1 MSRKSLMTMLAM
13 AGASMMLGAEN
24 FYSPSRRSHDL
35 DLNNDFEPEPPS
47 PRPVKIVPD
56 QLHEFSIQGHKVMA
70 KSRQDA
76 IKRLIREGLIK
87 DKKKKRK
94 NK

>member
-1 MSRKSLMTMLAM
+1 MSKLQNLSIL
-13 AGASMMLGAEN
+13 AGAFLAEAMRYEN
-24 FYSPSRRSHDL
+24 VFREPRPTARVVEPDPERPSQ
-35 DLNNDFEPEPPS
+35 
-47 PRPVKIVPD
+47 RPVKIVPD
-56 QLHEFSIQGHKVMA
+56 QLHEFCIQGHKVMA

>member
-35 DLNNDFEPEPPS
+35 DLNNDFEPEPPA

-56 QLHEFSIQGHKVMA
+56 QLREFFIQGHKVMA

-76 IKRLIREGLIK
+76 IVRLTQAGVIQ
-87 DKKKKRK
+87 KKKKK
-94 NK
+94 KK